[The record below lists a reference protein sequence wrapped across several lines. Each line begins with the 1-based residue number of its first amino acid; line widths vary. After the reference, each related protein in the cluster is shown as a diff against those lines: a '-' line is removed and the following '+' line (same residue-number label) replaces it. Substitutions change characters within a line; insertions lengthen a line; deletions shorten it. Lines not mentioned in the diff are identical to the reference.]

1 MPYSK
6 HVKFAVCVGAKLTA
20 LGAGCLPACAQ
31 VLYGAIV
38 GTAVD
43 QGSSA
48 IPEATVKITS
58 VGTSQSREA
67 LTDASGNFPF
77 ASVPGAPTMLPSL
90 SRGSRPTQFAGSVS
104 MRMQPYA

>member
-6 HVKFAVCVGAKLTA
+6 HVKFAVCVGAELTA

-67 LTDASGNFPF
+67 LTDRSCVTSSFTSGVGRELTSASTQLTVWLTLSIR
-77 ASVPGAPTMLPSL
+77 AS
-90 SRGSRPTQFAGSVS
+90 
-104 MRMQPYA
+104 